1 MSAMEVSSNPCSRK
15 SSHAASARVSLDEAL
30 GRPTRPLL
38 VTSPRYRARR
48 LTASDSRRRGYCWT
62 RSTNRHKRRSM
73 MLEIQTVGLAPDL
86 VPYLDGWDLQRRVHA
101 GVVAGERPDTLL
113 LLEHEAVYTAGKR
126 TEAHERPTDGTPVI
140 DVDRGGKITWHG
152 PGQLVGYPIVRLP
165 EPVDVVAHVRR
176 IERLLI
182 EALHAH
188 GVDGYQVDG
197 RSGVW
202 VRRPLSEDKVAAIGV
217 RVEKGVTMHG
227 FAVNCDNSL
236 AGFRGIIPCGITDAG
251 VTTISEVVG
260 AEISPRDVIATVS
273 RVFEADFAA
282 VPA

>member
-1 MSAMEVSSNPCSRK
+1 MM
-15 SSHAASARVSLDEAL
+15 
-30 GRPTRPLL
+30 
-38 VTSPRYRARR
+38 
-48 LTASDSRRRGYCWT
+48 RGVV
-62 RSTNRHKRRSM
+62 RIANRRSCPQHRISVLLDAIHKPVHTGAGPPTVEASV
-73 MLEIQTVGLAPDL
+73 LEIITAGLAPDV
-86 VPYLDGWDLQRRVHA
+86 VPYHDGWALQREVHA
-101 GVVAGERPDTLL
+101 GVVGGERPDALI

-126 TEAHERPTDGTPVI
+126 TEPHERPADGTPVI

-176 IERLLI
+176 LERLLI
-182 EALHAH
+182 VALREH
-188 GVDGYQVDG
+188 GVDGYRVEG

-227 FAVNCDNSL
+227 FAVNCDNTL

-251 VTTISEVVG
+251 VTTVSEVVG
-260 AEISPRDVIATVS
+260 ADVAP
-273 RVFEADFAA
+273 ADIVGSIVAA
-282 VPA
+282 FQAEYAGVPA